1 MVVKWRPG
9 AAPPEGVLVPRL
21 PAAATLAERWGNISL
36 ELPRRPTVLMVADLD
51 THREALRSL
60 LEDDGHRVISASG
73 ASEGLEIL
81 AKAPVDLVLLD
92 MRLSEGMGFCHR
104 IRTNPRLDLIPVLML
119 SPSATVDDEV
129 AGIGSGADEFLAR
142 PYHPEV
148 FRARVHR
155 MLRHKAIV
163 DRLEESETILLA
175 LAQTVEQRDNHTG
188 GHCERLAALSVAM
201 GMAMDLPSN
210 YLLSLHR
217 GAYLH
222 DVGKIAI
229 PDSILLKR
237 GPLTAD
243 EWVIM
248 RTHTAKGEDICR
260 GVKCLNPVLP
270 IIRSH
275 HERWDGTGYPD
286 GLVGHNIPLLARV
299 MQFADIY
306 DALMSQRSY
315 KPPMSSERALRVMQ
329 EETDGGWHD
338 PELMRLFLRLRHD
351 IVREAVANNSE
362 RWQDV
367 QAMRESLENLGSA
380 LLRS

>member
-1 MVVKWRPG
+1 
-9 AAPPEGVLVPRL
+9 L
-21 PAAATLAERWGNISL
+21 SL
-36 ELPRRPTVLMVADLD
+36 EAPKRLTVLMVDELD
-51 THREALRSL
+51 THREALRPL
-60 LEDDGHRVISASG
+60 LENDGHHVVTARG
-73 ASEGLEIL
+73 AAEGLEIL
-81 AKAPVDLVLLD
+81 CQAPVDLVLLD
-92 MRLSEGMGFCHR
+92 MRLAGGVEFCHHLR
-104 IRTNPRLDLIPVLML
+104 ANPRMDLIPVLML
-119 SPSATVDDEV
+119 SPSATVEDEV
-129 AGIGSGADEFLAR
+129 AGISSGADEFLTS
-142 PYHPEV
+142 PFHPEV

-201 GMAMDLPSN
+201 GMAMDLPSHH
-210 YLLSLHR
+210 LLTLHR

-229 PDSILLKR
+229 PDSILLKK

-248 RTHTAKGEDICR
+248 RTHTAKGVEICR
-260 GVKCLNPVLP
+260 GIKCLNPVLP

-286 GLVGHNIPLLARV
+286 GLVGDKIPLLARV

-306 DALMSQRSY
+306 DALMSERSY
-315 KPPMSSERALRVMQ
+315 KPPMSSDRALHIMQ
-329 EETDGGWHD
+329 EETHGGWHD
-338 PELMRLFLRLRHD
+338 PEMMPLFMRLRHD
-351 IVREAVANNSE
+351 ILRETAANNAH
-362 RWQDV
+362 RWQDG